1 MHASTEAF
9 FQPLERGPPRVLRLI
24 SRLVV
29 AVFELQVMITVII
42 IIVIVLGERAQRI
55 YAPSCTADIS
65 SGNANHI
72 ANYRPA
78 EKRQKVRRSTGFDNP
93 GHLASA
99 FGALAHQQQR
109 TTLDHTGEVL
119 DDDRVP
125 AADTPNIG
133 QQ

>member
-78 EKRQKVRRSTGFDNP
+78 EMPQQVRKSTGFNNP
-93 GHLASA
+93 GHIAPA

-109 TTLDHTGEVL
+109 TTLDHAGEVR

-125 AADTPNIG
+125 ATDTPNIG